1 MSKIEI
7 SKEVVSKK
15 LSDYASALKKRWPL
29 LLLEAF
35 ILAAILALDLCLKD
49 YLKEFLLGKSGMSY
63 TLINGFMDLQ
73 YSENTGAGF
82 GMFQGN
88 TTALIVVTA
97 IVIAII
103 CFYLLFMQKDAEWLR
118 IPLVFIV
125 GGGIGNLVDRIALGY
140 VRDFFKFTF
149 VDFAIFNIADVF
161 VTVGAILLIIALIVM
176 MVQEGKKGKAKFEE
190 EQATAATA
198 IEQNQ
203 TATFDVQELQASD
216 SAVSDDTDAQFA
228 KSQDGSLN
236 VPSETGMYMRD
247 GASDDKNV
255 VVDIGEYTE
264 KSANETNEALD
275 DDIKK

>member
-1 MSKIEI
+1 MSKIEF
-7 SKEVVSKK
+7 SKEDVSKK
-15 LSDYASALKKRWPL
+15 FRDFANALKKRWPL

-49 YLKEFLLGKSGMSY
+49 YLKDFLFDKSGMSY

-103 CFYLLFMQKDAEWLR
+103 CFYLMFVQKDAEWLR

-190 EQATAATA
+190 EQAAAANA

-203 TATFDVQELQASD
+203 SATFDSQALQTGD
-216 SAVSDDTDAQFA
+216 SAVSGDIDVYIGE
-228 KSQDGSLN
+228 SQDGYLDVS
-236 VPSETGMYMRD
+236 SKTDADMSDDEI
-247 GASDDKNV
+247 DDKNA

-264 KSANETNEALD
+264 KSADESDESLD
-275 DDIKK
+275 EDNTK

>member
-176 MVQEGKKGKAKFEE
+176 MVQEGKKSKTKFEE
-190 EQATAATA
+190 EQAAAATA

-203 TATFDVQELQASD
+203 SATFDVQELQASD
-216 SAVSDDTDAQFA
+216 SAVSDNVDAQFA
-228 KSQDGSLN
+228 ESQNGSLN
-236 VPSETGMYMRD
+236 VSSETGMYMRD

-255 VVDIGEYTE
+255 VVYIGEYTE